1 MKKLFTA
8 ALGTLMIFGLAA
20 CGGSSSGG
28 STPTPTPEPEVKP
41 EEIVRSLGTDDEG
54 HELHVCA
61 QGGALGWE
69 LDESLEME
77 AKSVK
82 DVKALNAA
90 LGAKLE
96 AKMDSLVGLY
106 VREVKLEGEAGW
118 TSNVKKDGVVSAVDG
133 ANTIKARAGYVDA
146 ETEAWVSSA
155 WYPDPH
161 TQHAE
166 SLTPETLFVAENW
179 AEEADEDGFDWTT
192 NPAAFEQ
199 GEYVFVAAM
208 YDVPASPTAYSVGM
222 ALLAK

>member
-1 MKKLFTA
+1 MHLVLRA
-8 ALGTLMIFGLAA
+8 
-20 CGGSSSGG
+20 
-28 STPTPTPEPEVKP
+28 PEPEVKP

-133 ANTIKARAGYVDA
+133 ANTIKARVGYYDNDYK
-146 ETEAWVSSA
+146 TWVSSQ
-155 WYPDPH
+155 WFPDPH
-161 TQHAE
+161 LEHAE
-166 SLTPETLFVAENW
+166 SLTPETLFIAENW
-179 AEEADEDGFDWTT
+179 TEVADEDGFSWITS
-192 NPAAFEQ
+192 PAAFKQ
-199 GEYVFVAAM
+199 GEYTFVCAV
-208 YDVPASPTAYSVGM
+208 YSTIASAKSYSCGL
-222 ALLAK
+222 ALIRR